1 MEKENKIEYGLV
13 FKVDWTD
20 VLGVI
25 RGTKKGDLKIIAFGT
40 SEALNY
46 SDWYL
51 LFLGVGFG
59 LRAKGTYGKQ
69 LRISPD
75 MRILIWTLFGLFI
88 LWSFVTIGAIK
99 WL

>member
-13 FKVDWTD
+13 FKIDWTD

-25 RGTKKGDLKIIAFGT
+25 QGKKKGDLKLVAFGT
-40 SEALNY
+40 SEAVNY

-59 LRAKGTYGKQ
+59 IRAKGTYGKE
-69 LRISPD
+69 LKISPD
-75 MRILIWTLFGLFI
+75 TRILTWVLFGLFI
-88 LWSFVTIGAIK
+88 LWSLVTIAAIR